1 MQVQSGQADSP
12 VAQALVW
19 RFNAP
24 NAVTMARVILAI
36 VIPLLL
42 IYGGRVEV
50 ILAGILLVVAWASDG
65 LDGFLARKL
74 GQSTLVGSLF
84 DLATDRVLMTPTL
97 IISIIK
103 GLWWRTSNLM
113 PLNPYPYAVIVIVAD
128 LTILVGIG
136 TYLWKRRS
144 RAIEFP
150 TPTQIA
156 KVTYLVQMLTLTV
169 GVLGIGPDILIAG
182 LMYLA
187 ILFTLIASYSYLK
200 KGGYVFTC

>member
-1 MQVQSGQADSP
+1 MQVQSEQADNSI
-12 VAQALVW
+12 AQTLEW
-19 RFNAP
+19 RFNVP
-24 NAVTMARVILAI
+24 NAVTMSRLVLAI
-36 VIPLLL
+36 IVPWLL
-42 IYGGRVEV
+42 IRGNEVE
-50 ILAGILLVVAWASDG
+50 IMLAGILLIVAWASDG
-65 LDGFLARKL
+65 IDGFFARRL
-74 GQSTLVGSLF
+74 GQSTLVGALF
-84 DLATDRVLMTPTL
+84 DLVTDRLLMTPTL
-97 IISIIK
+97 IISIVK
-103 GLWWRTSNLM
+103 GLWWRTSSLM

-128 LTILVGIG
+128 LTVLVGIG